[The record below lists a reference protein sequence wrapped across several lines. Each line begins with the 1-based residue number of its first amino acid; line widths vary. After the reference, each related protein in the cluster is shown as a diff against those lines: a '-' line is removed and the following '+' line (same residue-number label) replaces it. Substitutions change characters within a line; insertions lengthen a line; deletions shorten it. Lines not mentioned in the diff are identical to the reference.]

1 MNLKKV
7 YANQN
12 LGQDISRKHNDPVE
26 VGTGGRMG
34 SDDGEE
40 TEAGTGVGWGGV
52 GVSHREREASG
63 PCALERLWQIGGARA
78 GLVGRTQ
85 SEEPARGCEQEVA
98 RMW

>member
-26 VGTGGRMG
+26 VGTGERMA

-40 TEAGTGVGWGGV
+40 TEAGSGGGV

-63 PCALERLWQIGGARA
+63 PCALERLWQLGGAR
-78 GLVGRTQ
+78 GRLVGRTQ
-85 SEEPARGCEQEVA
+85 SEEPARGCEQEAA